1 MSIAPLLLAFLSV
14 AGAPVNRFEQRSRP
28 AQLPRR
34 SGAAHAI
41 RPARPSSS

>member
-14 AGAPVNRFEQRSRP
+14 AGCPVERFEFRSRP

-34 SGAAHAI
+34 SGAALAT
-41 RPARPSSS
+41 RPARPSIS